1 MEERKSKKSPNG
13 ESFWL
18 IPTDRHTVRQE
29 LKRWSHAIP
38 ETLCKCIRFEP
49 GSPEYNRHLL
59 VAAVIL
65 ERVAS
70 LVYRC
75 RDGKYHK
82 PSPKT
87 YQAELFKPYV
97 ETPEEV
103 FDLAAEFGATPE
115 TAEHIHKIL
124 WQIADLVC
132 PMMANILEHGFVS
145 EYACAVDYVI
155 RHDGTLP
162 KPEFK
167 YPFFFP
173 TNYENFLHEEKVSEG
188 LAVFSRVSL

>member
-1 MEERKSKKSPNG
+1 MIPNNKSI
-13 ESFWL
+13 WH
-18 IPTDRHTVRQE
+18 IPTDRHTVRRE
-29 LKRWSHAIP
+29 LQRWSLAIP
-38 ETLCKCIRFEP
+38 ETLCKCIRCEP
-49 GSPEYNRHLL
+49 GSPEYNRNLL

-82 PSPKT
+82 PSPET
-87 YQAELFKPYV
+87 YQAELFKPYA

-132 PMMANILEHGFVS
+132 PMMACITEHGHVN
-145 EYACAVDYVI
+145 EYAYAIDYVI
-155 RHDGTLP
+155 RHNGNLP
-162 KPEFK
+162 KPEIHLL
-167 YPFFFP
+167 FP
-173 TNYENFLHEEKVSEG
+173 INYENYRYWEPVTKESG
-188 LAVFSRVSL
+188 LFAEISF